1 MRIIQPSVS
10 LITEKDPFK
19 KIELAGRTCYKSEDK
34 ITDTSAKKFV
44 GMLISRGHLAMCEH
58 AIFCFTKV
66 FDNYLEA
73 VNTVDMIDFKDSNV
87 TITEI
92 RDKKY
97 RVIFS
102 ANMRVLIEQQLIEF
116 DNNWNIV
123 YLAPIAKL
131 GMVLCDFEDDI
142 ADKTDYEIYNH
153 RYTTMRFI
161 TDRGVTHE
169 LVRHRKCSFAQEST
183 RYVNYT
189 KSEMLFI
196 EPTNYKNWNPQLQ
209 GMFLSAC
216 SVAEEDYCF
225 MMNHGAV
232 AQQAR
237 AVLPNA
243 IKTEIVITT
252 YDEEWR
258 HIYELRCDKTA
269 HPDCRR
275 VANASKSIYLST
287 YGENALHDFNE
298 EEV

>member
-1 MRIIQPSVS
+1 MKIIQPSVS

-44 GMLISRGHLAMCEH
+44 GMLINRGHLAMCEH
-58 AIFCFTKV
+58 AVFCFTKV
-66 FDNYLEA
+66 FNNYLEA

-92 RDKKY
+92 RNKKY

-116 DNNWNIV
+116 DSDWNIA

-131 GMVLCDFEDDI
+131 SMVLCDFEDDI
-142 ADKTDYEIYNH
+142 VDKTDYEIYNH

-189 KSEMLFI
+189 KGEMLFI
-196 EPTNYKNWNPQLQ
+196 EPTDYENWNPQLQ

-252 YDEEWR
+252 NDAEWR

-287 YGENALHDFNE
+287 YGEDALHDFNE